1 MIAKSI
7 SDKNLSQ
14 IKPGQK
20 TRVLKITGG
29 GPIKR
34 RIMEM
39 GLVPGAEIEMERYA
53 PLGDPIEVKL
63 TGQHLSLRIEEAER
77 VVVE

>member
-1 MIAKSI
+1 MNTKS
-7 SDKNLSQ
+7 LSQ
-14 IKPGQK
+14 MKPGQK
-20 TRVLKITGG
+20 SRVIKVIGG
-29 GPIKR
+29 GPVKR

-63 TGQHLSLRIEEAER
+63 TGQHLSLRMEEAER